1 MREQNLLPGGLPATY
16 NHRWHKSSP
25 NQIPFPHD
33 NILCSC
39 CLFCRGT
46 FNCMMPA
53 GVLAFGAAT
62 VAVLRKL
69 RRPAHQNVH
78 SVKFIPYSGEPASL
92 VDCIVVDCTHPDAQ
106 TFTHHKN
113 DNNPKVQ
120 PADCSTG
127 IVLNA
132 LGVSSPSPEL
142 KTALEKPNVSVNHF
156 DADALIAMW
165 CLINREAARN
175 HDKRALCCRTVTILS
190 SDQGWFLDFLHPPLC
205 RQGCSLGRVAVVTR
219 QTSQLMI
226 TRTYQDCSSS

>member
-1 MREQNLLPGGLPATY
+1 MSILASTLYIFLCIPPVTSRFISKQFFRGTSLDIGITGVQTRRVCYLL
-16 NHRWHKSSP
+16 K
-25 NQIPFPHD
+25 QC
-33 NILCSC
+33 LCC
-39 CLFCRGT
+39 CLYVQET
-46 FNCMMPA
+46 FTYSCKMPA

-62 VAVLRKL
+62 AGLRKL
-69 RRPAHQNVH
+69 RRPAHQIVH
-78 SVKFIPYSGEPASL
+78 SVKYIPYSGEPASL

-142 KTALEKPNVSVNHF
+142 QIALEKPNVSVNHF

-165 CLINREAARN
+165 CLINREAARR
-175 HDKRALCCRTVTILS
+175 HDKRALCC
-190 SDQGWFLDFLHPPLC
+190 
-205 RQGCSLGRVAVVTR
+205 
-219 QTSQLMI
+219 
-226 TRTYQDCSSS
+226 